1 MLGARLR
8 TFFRHLHTLFA
19 GSDSLSV
26 PSPRTSP
33 WRIGA
38 HFVRLCA
45 IAAMARFFLFALMRR
60 RALLS
65 SGEQADG
72 REDAVQTIT
81 THYIDGAF
89 VPSHGARSRTLSGQP
104 TVKLLRVP
112 RWPTRRI
119 RGALSPPRSAPLPL
133 TAHLNRSSARKF
145 CAGCTGP
152 LRLESTN

>member
-26 PSPRTSP
+26 PSPRAP
-33 WRIGA
+33 LWRIGA

-45 IAAMARFFLFALMRR
+45 IAAMARFFLFALTRQ

-65 SGEQADG
+65 SGERADG
-72 REDAVQTIT
+72 RKDRCKQPRRT
-81 THYIDGAF
+81 TSMARSF
-89 VPSHGARSRTLSGQP
+89 LLMGARSWTLSGQP

-112 RWPTRRI
+112 RWPMRRI
-119 RGALSPPRSAPLPL
+119 RGAPS
-133 TAHLNRSSARKF
+133 
-145 CAGCTGP
+145 
-152 LRLESTN
+152 